1 MRFRHASRDSTRD
14 EEGSRRSQAADE
26 HRLSRAPGGTGPGEG
41 NTSELGRRSLEEGE
55 AGLEGILA
63 LGVPGLE
70 EGGQI

>member
-1 MRFRHASRDSTRD
+1 MSDLLVIVHQLTPNCKK
-14 EEGSRRSQAADE
+14 SRR
-26 HRLSRAPGGTGPGEG
+26 G